1 VKAALVATALAL
13 SFASPIC
20 AQALPPNAVVP
31 PQDVIA
37 SVRSKGLDPSS
48 KPVLRGRVYVL
59 RAFDS
64 TQFEKRVVVDA
75 RSGKVLSVHDALDR
89 TKAYTP
95 YDTRFGGYT
104 PPRPPAAIAH
114 VEPEF
119 EPLLDAPLFPR
130 STRSASGSGSTTPDQ
145 RQEALSSRTPLPKG
159 RPDAVAI
166 ATPPTAPSPTPTA
179 TPMPTVT
186 AGASG
191 SSPAAMP
198 SAAALAAASDSPGK
212 SIPAPHMKA
221 AAQTDSSPTQFVPG
235 APLE

>member
-1 VKAALVATALAL
+1 VKAALVASALAL

-48 KPVLRGRVYVL
+48 KPMLRGRVYVL

-75 RSGKVLSVHDALDR
+75 RSGKVLSVRDALDR

-95 YDTRFGGYT
+95 YDTRFGGYN

-130 STRSASGSGSTTPDQ
+130 STRAASGSGSTAPDQ
-145 RQEALSSRTPLPKG
+145 RQEALSSRTPLPKV

-166 ATPPTAPSPTPTA
+166 ATPPTAPSPTA
-179 TPMPTVT
+179 TPIPTVT
-186 AGASG
+186 AG

-198 SAAALAAASDSPGK
+198 SAAALAAASDTPGK
-212 SIPAPHMKA
+212 SIPAPVAPHIKA
-221 AAQTDSSPTQFVPG
+221 AAQTDSPATQFVPV